1 MKKIFLIGLA
11 ATAMLAS
18 CSNDETVEMAQ
29 QKAIGFSNA
38 FVNNGTRS
46 IVDPS
51 FTTTSLED
59 FAVYGFTQN
68 GQIFKGD
75 KVHKGGSASTGWSYD
90 ALQYW
95 VPGNTYTFGAIAPYS
110 VATNVSNVALPE
122 NATKV
127 EMTVAFTNT
136 DADQV
141 DLLHAEPAQI
151 AGTEV
156 TETYQTP
163 VGMTFNH
170 QLSKVKFS
178 FKNAVGKGYNVKV
191 SNVKITDAYTNGTL
205 TVAVAG
211 NTWSNQASN
220 TLELDF
226 GNVVA
231 DDATA
236 DEAAFIAND
245 ATLESYNEKLMIPT
259 DNTAEYTVTFD
270 AYLYQGDVLLN
281 KDGVAY
287 SHTTT
292 IKGVELKLGYCY
304 HFKAT
309 LTHENIV
316 DPENPL
322 KLIKFTVDGVEDWN
336 QDEVD
341 QTLDVPTTQSGN

>member
-1 MKKIFLIGLA
+1 MKKLFMIGLA

-51 FTTTSLED
+51 FTTKTLED
-59 FAVYGFTQN
+59 FAVYGFTQA

-75 KVHKGGSASTGWSYD
+75 KVYKGGSASTGWSYD
-90 ALQYW
+90 VLQYW
-95 VPGNTYTFGAIAPYS
+95 VPGNTYTFGAIAPHS
-110 VATNVSNVALPE
+110 VATNVSDVALPE
-122 NATKV
+122 NAKKV

-156 TETYQTP
+156 TETYKTP
-163 VGMTFNH
+163 VSMTFRH

-178 FKNAVGKGYNVKV
+178 FENAVGEGYNVKV
-191 SNVKITDAYTNGTL
+191 SNIKIMDAYTNGTL
-205 TVAVAG
+205 TVAANG
-211 NTWSNQASN
+211 NTWSAQANN
-220 TLELDF
+220 TLGLDF

-236 DEAAFIAND
+236 DEAAVIANA
-245 ATLESYNEKLMIPT
+245 ATLESYNEKLMIPM
-259 DNTAEYTVTFD
+259 DATATYTVTFT
-270 AYLYQGDVLLN
+270 AELYQGDVLLGSYN
-281 KDGVAY
+281 HEVK
-287 SHTTT
+287 
-292 IKGVELKLGYCY
+292 IENVEFKLGYCY
-304 HFKAT
+304 DFKAS
-309 LTHENIV
+309 LTHENIT
-316 DPENPL
+316 DKPLNP
-322 KLIKFTVDGVEDWN
+322 IEFNVTNVEDWN
-336 QDEVD
+336 DTDIEQE
-341 QTLDVPTTQSGN
+341 LDVPTTQSGN

>member
-1 MKKIFLIGLA
+1 MIGLA

-51 FTTTSLED
+51 FTTKTLED
-59 FAVYGFTQN
+59 FAVYGFTQA

-75 KVHKGGSASTGWSYD
+75 KVYKGGSASTGWSYD
-90 ALQYW
+90 VLQYW

-122 NATKV
+122 SATKV
-127 EMTVAFTNT
+127 EMAVAFTNT

-141 DLLHAEPAQI
+141 DLLHAAPMQI
-151 AGTEV
+151 AGTDV
-156 TETYQTP
+156 TETYSTP
-163 VGMTFNH
+163 VPMTFNH

-178 FKNAVGKGYNVKV
+178 FENAVGEGYNVKV

-205 TVAVAG
+205 TVAAAG
-211 NTWSNQASN
+211 NTWSNQTN
-220 TLELDF
+220 NNLELNF

-236 DEAAFIAND
+236 DEAAVIAD
-245 ATLESYNEKLMIPT
+245 ATTLESYNEKLMIPMGA
-259 DNTAEYTVTFD
+259 TATYTVTFK
-270 AYLYQGDVLLN
+270 AELYQGDVLLGSYN
-281 KDGVAY
+281 HNVK
-287 SHTTT
+287 
-292 IKGVELKLGYCY
+292 IENVEFKLGYCY
-304 HFKAT
+304 DFKVS
-309 LTHENIV
+309 LTRENIT
-316 DPENPL
+316 DKPLNP
-322 KLIKFTVDGVEDWN
+322 IEFDVTNVEDWN
-336 QDEVD
+336 ETDID
-341 QTLDVPTTQSGN
+341 QELDVPTTQSGN

>member
-1 MKKIFLIGLA
+1 MKKLFMIGLA

-51 FTTTSLED
+51 FTTKTLED
-59 FAVYGFTQN
+59 FAVYGFTQA

-75 KVHKGGSASTGWSYD
+75 KVYKGGPASTGWSYD
-90 ALQYW
+90 VLQYW
-95 VPGNTYTFGAIAPYS
+95 VPGNTYTFGAIAPHS
-110 VATNVSNVALPE
+110 VATNVSDVALPE
-122 NATKV
+122 NAKKV

-156 TETYQTP
+156 TETYKTP
-163 VGMTFNH
+163 VSMTFRH

-178 FKNAVGKGYNVKV
+178 FENAVGEGYNVKV
-191 SNVKITDAYTNGTL
+191 SNIKIMDAYTNGTL
-205 TVAVAG
+205 TVAANG
-211 NTWSNQASN
+211 NTWSAQANN
-220 TLELDF
+220 TLGLDF

-236 DEAAFIAND
+236 DEAAVIANT
-245 ATLESYNEKLMIPT
+245 ATLESYNEKLMIPMDAT
-259 DNTAEYTVTFD
+259 TYTVTFT
-270 AYLYQGDVLLN
+270 AELYQGDVLLGSYN
-281 KDGVAY
+281 HEVK
-287 SHTTT
+287 
-292 IKGVELKLGYCY
+292 IENVEFKLGYCY
-304 HFKAT
+304 DFKAS
-309 LTHENIV
+309 LTHENIT
-316 DPENPL
+316 DKPLNP
-322 KLIKFTVDGVEDWN
+322 IEFDVTNVEDWN
-336 QDEVD
+336 ETDID
-341 QTLDVPTTQSGN
+341 QELDVPTTQSGN

>member
-1 MKKIFLIGLA
+1 MKKLFMIGLA

-51 FTTTSLED
+51 FTTKTLED
-59 FAVYGFTQN
+59 FAVYGFTQA

-75 KVHKGGSASTGWSYD
+75 KVYKGGSASTGWSYD
-90 ALQYW
+90 VLQYW
-95 VPGNTYTFGAIAPYS
+95 VPGNTYTFGAIAPHS
-110 VATNVSNVALPE
+110 VATNVSDVALPE
-122 NATKV
+122 NAKKV

-156 TETYQTP
+156 TETYKTP
-163 VGMTFNH
+163 VSMTFRH

-178 FKNAVGKGYNVKV
+178 FENAVGKGYNVKV
-191 SNVKITDAYTNGTL
+191 SNIKIMDAYTNGTL
-205 TVAVAG
+205 TVAANG
-211 NTWSNQASN
+211 NTWNAQANN
-220 TLELDF
+220 TLGLDF

-236 DEAAFIAND
+236 DEAAVIANA
-245 ATLESYNEKLMIPT
+245 ATLESYNEKLMIPM
-259 DNTAEYTVTFD
+259 DATATYTVTFT
-270 AYLYQGDVLLN
+270 AELYQGDVLLGSYN
-281 KDGVAY
+281 HEVK
-287 SHTTT
+287 
-292 IKGVELKLGYCY
+292 IENVEFKLGYCY
-304 HFKAT
+304 DFKAS
-309 LTHENIV
+309 LTHENIT
-316 DPENPL
+316 DKPLNP
-322 KLIKFTVDGVEDWN
+322 IEFDVTNVEDWN
-336 QDEVD
+336 ETDID
-341 QTLDVPTTQSGN
+341 QELDVPTTQSGN

>member
-141 DLLHAEPAQI
+141 DLLHAAPTQI

-156 TETYQTP
+156 TETYKTP
-163 VGMTFNH
+163 VPMTFSH

-245 ATLESYNEKLMIPT
+245 ATLESYNEMLMIPT

-304 HFKAT
+304 DFKAT

-322 KLIKFTVDGVEDWN
+322 KPIKFTVDGVEDWN
-336 QDEVD
+336 QDEVE

>member
-1 MKKIFLIGLA
+1 MKKLFMIGLA

-51 FTTTSLED
+51 FTTNTLKN

-75 KVHKGGSASTGWSYD
+75 KVYKGGSASTRWSYD
-90 ALQYW
+90 VLQYW
-95 VPGNTYTFGAIAPYS
+95 VPGNTYTFGAIAPHS
-110 VATNVSNVALPE
+110 VATNVSDVALPE
-122 NATKV
+122 NAKKV

-156 TETYQTP
+156 TETYKTP
-163 VGMTFNH
+163 VSMTFRH

-178 FKNAVGKGYNVKV
+178 FENAVGEGYNVKV
-191 SNVKITDAYTNGTL
+191 SNIKIMDAYTNGTL
-205 TVAVAG
+205 TVAANG
-211 NTWSNQASN
+211 NTWSAQANN
-220 TLELDF
+220 TLGLDF

-236 DEAAFIAND
+236 DEAAVIANA
-245 ATLESYNEKLMIPT
+245 ATLESYNEKLMIPM
-259 DNTAEYTVTFD
+259 DATATYTVTFT
-270 AYLYQGDVLLN
+270 AELYQGDVLLGSYN
-281 KDGVAY
+281 HEVK
-287 SHTTT
+287 
-292 IKGVELKLGYCY
+292 IENVEFKLGYCY
-304 HFKAT
+304 DFKAS
-309 LTHENIV
+309 LTHENIT
-316 DPENPL
+316 DKPLNP
-322 KLIKFTVDGVEDWN
+322 IEFDVTNVEDWN
-336 QDEVD
+336 ETDID
-341 QTLDVPTTQSGN
+341 QELDVPTTQSGN

>member
-1 MKKIFLIGLA
+1 MKKLFMIGLA

-51 FTTTSLED
+51 FTTETLED
-59 FAVYGFTQN
+59 FAVYGFTQA

-75 KVHKGGSASTGWSYD
+75 KVYKGGSASTGWSYD
-90 ALQYW
+90 VLQYW
-95 VPGNTYTFGAIAPYS
+95 VPGNTYTFGAIAPHS
-110 VATNVSNVALPE
+110 VATNVSDVALPE
-122 NATKV
+122 NAKKV

-156 TETYQTP
+156 TETYKTP
-163 VGMTFNH
+163 VSMTFRH

-178 FKNAVGKGYNVKV
+178 FENAVGEGYNVKV
-191 SNVKITDAYTNGTL
+191 SNIKIMNAYTNGTL
-205 TVAVAG
+205 TVAANG
-211 NTWSNQASN
+211 NTWSAQANN
-220 TLELDF
+220 TLGLDF

-236 DEAAFIAND
+236 DEAAVIANA
-245 ATLESYNEKLMIPT
+245 ATLESYNEKLMIPM
-259 DNTAEYTVTFD
+259 DATATYTVTFT
-270 AYLYQGDVLLN
+270 AELYQGDVLLGSYN
-281 KDGVAY
+281 HEVK
-287 SHTTT
+287 
-292 IKGVELKLGYCY
+292 IENVEFKLGYCY
-304 HFKAT
+304 DFKAS
-309 LTHENIV
+309 LTHENIT
-316 DPENPL
+316 DKPLNP
-322 KLIKFTVDGVEDWN
+322 IEFDVTNVEDWN
-336 QDEVD
+336 ETDID
-341 QTLDVPTTQSGN
+341 QELDVPTTQSGN

>member
-18 CSNDETVEMAQ
+18 CSKDETVEMAQ

-51 FTTTSLED
+51 FTKETLED
-59 FAVYGFTQN
+59 FAVYGFTQA

-75 KVHKGGSASTGWSYD
+75 KVYKGGSASTGWSYD
-90 ALQYW
+90 VLQYW

-110 VATNVSNVALPE
+110 VATNVSDVALPE
-122 NATKV
+122 NAKKV

-156 TETYQTP
+156 TETYKTP
-163 VGMTFNH
+163 VSMTFRH

-178 FKNAVGKGYNVKV
+178 FENAVGEGYNVKV
-191 SNVKITDAYTNGTL
+191 SDIKIKDAYTNGTL
-205 TVAVAG
+205 TVAATG
-211 NTWSNQASN
+211 NTWGEQKNNS
-220 TLELDF
+220 LELNF

-231 DDATA
+231 DNATA
-236 DEAAFIAND
+236 DEAAVIANA
-245 ATLESYNEKLMIPT
+245 ATLESYNEKLMIPKDAT
-259 DNTAEYTVTFD
+259 AAYIVTFTAE
-270 AYLYQGDVLLN
+270 LYQGDVLLGTYPHEV
-281 KDGVAY
+281 K
-287 SHTTT
+287 
-292 IKGVELKLGYCY
+292 IKNVEFKLGYCY
-304 HFKAT
+304 DFKAS
-309 LTHENIV
+309 LTHENIT
-316 DPENPL
+316 DKPLNPIEF
-322 KLIKFTVDGVEDWN
+322 KVDGVENWN
-336 QDEVD
+336 DTEND
-341 QTLDVPTTQSGN
+341 QELDVPTTQSGN